1 MAARLAKRRI
11 AAAAVGAGVALAAYA
26 LWWEP
31 RRLVVRRPSLRLPR
45 WPPELDGLRV
55 GLISDLHAGGPHVDV
70 DRVGRV
76 VSEMNRH
83 APDVVA
89 LLGDFVDPEVALGE
103 PVAPES
109 VARRLGGLRAPLG
122 VFAVLGNHDW
132 AHGGLRMSCALREA
146 GISVLEDE
154 AAPLP
159 ATGRDLWIAGV
170 GDLRERD
177 PDLDAALAAVPEH
190 APVLLLTHDPDL
202 FPQVPERVSLT
213 LSGHT
218 HGGQV
223 DLPLLRRRTIPSR
236 FGDRY
241 AGGHVEEDG
250 RNLYVSR
257 GIGTAH
263 LPVRFRAPPEI
274 AILALTGAR

>member
-1 MAARLAKRRI
+1 MAGRAARRRI
-11 AAAAVGAGVALAAYA
+11 AAVAAGAGALAAYA

-31 RRLVVRRPSLRLPR
+31 RRLVVRASSLRLPR
-45 WPPELDGLRV
+45 WPPELSGLRV
-55 GLISDLHAGGPHVDV
+55 GVISDLHAGGPHVDA

-103 PVAPES
+103 PIAPEA
-109 VARRLGGLRAPLG
+109 VAGRLGPLQAPLG

-132 AHGGLRMSCALREA
+132 VHGGERTSAALRAA
-146 GISVLEDE
+146 GITVLEDE
-154 AAPLP
+154 AVRLA
-159 ATGRDLWIAGV
+159 ARGGDLWIAGV

-177 PDLDAALAAVPEH
+177 PDLDAALAAVPEE
-190 APVLLLTHDPDL
+190 APVLLLAHDPDL
-202 FPQVPERVSLT
+202 FPQVPERVALT

-250 RNLYVSR
+250 RHLYVSR
-257 GIGTAH
+257 GIGSAY
-263 LPVRFRAPPEI
+263 LPVRFRVPPEI
-274 AILALTGAR
+274 AVLVLIGAR